1 MEIPK
6 KIREQLDYIYE
17 AQDNMNFIIDY
28 KGQYLS
34 KKGNPFVARH
44 YHHIDRN
51 RANNEIWN
59 LVPLS
64 YDDHII
70 QIHTK
75 NNPKIKRDIYNFM
88 VEKFPEHEK
97 HYRENLL
104 VDKSY

>member
-1 MEIPK
+1 MPQ
-6 KIREQLDYIYE
+6 KIRDELDKIYE
-17 AQDNMNFIIDY
+17 AQDNSNYIIDY

-34 KKGNPFVARH
+34 KKGDIYKARH

-51 RANNEIWN
+51 RNNNELWN

-75 NNPKIKRDIYNFM
+75 NNSKVKQAIYNFM
-88 VEKFPEHEK
+88 VERYPEHEE
-97 HYRENLL
+97 HYRKHLL
-104 VDKSY
+104 DNKKN